1 MNPKFNAP
9 AFPPQILL
17 DQFQRPVAPI
27 PGMTQLDHF
36 SLQIFC
42 SMVGRFD
49 ELTTLEQQSCI
60 MESITLSKNLLDELY
75 KAQSETQIETLKIIS
90 DETE

>member
-1 MNPKFNAP
+1 MNPKINAP

-27 PGMTQLDHF
+27 PGMSQLDHF
-36 SLQIFC
+36 ALQIFC
-42 SMVGRFD
+42 SVVNSYD
-49 ELTTLEQQSCI
+49 TTRKTDDCI
-60 MESITLSKNLLDELY
+60 NYSINTAKQLLDELY

-90 DETE
+90 DETK

>member
-1 MNPKFNAP
+1 MNPKINAP

-27 PGMTQLDHF
+27 PGATMLEVF

-42 SMVGRFD
+42 NIDKFKIEKND
-49 ELTTLEQQSCI
+49 DIIEW
-60 MESITLSKNLLDELY
+60 SIKTAKLLLDALHKE
-75 KAQSETQIETLKIIS
+75 QSESQIETLKIINN
-90 DETE
+90 ETE